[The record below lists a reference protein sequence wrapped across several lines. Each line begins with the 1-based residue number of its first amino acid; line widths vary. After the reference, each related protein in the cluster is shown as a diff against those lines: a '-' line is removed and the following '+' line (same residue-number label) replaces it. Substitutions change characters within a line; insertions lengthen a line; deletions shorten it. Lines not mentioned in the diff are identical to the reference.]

1 MSIIFVFQV
10 RYAMKEYAATAVDVV
25 ARRLRLAFLN
35 VNAAEEALPRIIEIM
50 ADELKWS
57 KAEQKRQMELAMDF
71 LKYEMGKDANRAV
84 KNTAPMNL
92 SREEVK
98 KYIKQF
104 QKMDVD
110 KTGFICINNI
120 REALKVFSSIE

>member
-1 MSIIFVFQV
+1 MSFFIFVFQV

-84 KNTAPMNL
+84 KNTA
-92 SREEVK
+92 K
-98 KYIKQF
+98 
-104 QKMDVD
+104 D
-110 KTGFICINNI
+110 T
-120 REALKVFSSIE
+120 